1 MSGHVLP
8 AAVLTLWLLAGPG
21 ITPETVVA
29 TINGRKITAGDI
41 DRILLGAPGALQQ
54 NLKENRKLFI
64 DNYAL
69 VSTLAAMAEKE
80 GLHQRSPYREQLA
93 WVRQQ
98 VLMQAAINRKHELLR
113 ASGAD
118 AAAVEQ
124 QLRAWLEQIG
134 KQAAVSIEDESKLAQ
149 LETTPEEAVIATV
162 NGAKLT
168 AGELQALLRGASPQV
183 QQNFRANPTQFL
195 TELARMRLLVAEAEK
210 EKLTEQSP
218 CREQLEWVRSDVLS
232 QALLNDFNRRNPA
245 TPEEETK
252 YYEAHRDSY
261 QEAKVKVIYLAF
273 AADPKAAQA
282 AGRKLLT
289 EQEARAKIESLRRQA
304 LEGADFAALARQH
317 SQDETSAAKDGDLG
331 VIRRSDQIPEAIK
344 AAIFSLQPGQVSEV
358 VAQPNGFY
366 LFRLEEMKTKTL
378 DEVRQQVNQQA
389 QSEKFREWFDSI
401 RKSIAVTYENE
412 AYFSRPGEGTGA
424 RQ

>member
-1 MSGHVLP
+1 MSGHILP
-8 AAVLTLWLLAGPG
+8 AAVLTFWLLASPG

-29 TINGRKITAGDI
+29 TINGRKITAGDV
-41 DRILLGAPGALQQ
+41 DRILIGAPSALQQ
-54 NLKENRKLFI
+54 SLKENRKLFI

-80 GLHQRSPYREQLA
+80 GLDQRSPYREQLA

-98 VLMQAAINRKHELLR
+98 VLMQAAINRQHERLR
-113 ASGAD
+113 ASGAN

-134 KQAAVSIEDESKLAQ
+134 QQASVTIEDESKLAQ
-149 LETTPEEAVIATV
+149 LETTPEEVAVATV

-168 AGELQALLRGASPQV
+168 AAELQALLRGASPQV
-183 QQNFRANPTQFL
+183 QQNFRANPRQFL

-210 EKLTEQSP
+210 EKLAEQSP

-252 YYEAHRDSY
+252 YYEAHRESY
-261 QEAKVKVIYLAF
+261 QEAKVKVIYIAF

-289 EQEARAKIESLRRQA
+289 EQEARARLESLRRQA
-304 LEGADFAALARQH
+304 LEGADFGALARQH
-317 SQDETSAAKDGDLG
+317 SHDEISAAKDGELG

-344 AAIFSLQPGQVSEV
+344 TAIFSLKPGQVSEV

-389 QSEKFREWFDSI
+389 QSEKFRQWFDSI

-412 AYFSRPGEGTGA
+412 AYFGQPGGGTGA
-424 RQ
+424 RP